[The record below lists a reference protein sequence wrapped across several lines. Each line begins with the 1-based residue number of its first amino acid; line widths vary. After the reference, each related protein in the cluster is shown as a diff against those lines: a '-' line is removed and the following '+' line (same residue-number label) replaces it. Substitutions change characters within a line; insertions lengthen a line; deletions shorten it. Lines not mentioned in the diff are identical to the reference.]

1 MKFCDLRYFSIVL
14 LRQLLQNP
22 EENSQIQ
29 NKTKLNKRTIEKL
42 VNKVFVLDNQDKNEE
57 IIRQYTSGKDITVT

>member
-29 NKTKLNKRTIEKL
+29 KKTKLNKRTIEKL

-57 IIRQYTSGKDITVT
+57 IIRQYTSDKDITVT